1 MREEWTIK
9 IVDVGYRFTRDVFIF
24 RRTLGGT
31 EFIQGDG
38 AGLFVAEGEA
48 IPPKPA
54 IQLDPEALQ
63 ALADELART
72 GYKPQ
77 KGFVEGKLNATEKHL
92 EDMRKLVF
100 TTTQKEIEG
109 TPTQA

>member
-1 MREEWTIK
+1 MKDNWLIK

-24 RRTLGGT
+24 RRSLGGA
-31 EFIQGDG
+31 EFIQNDG
-38 AGLFVAEGEA
+38 TALFVAEGSSEQ
-48 IPPKPA
+48 PKPA

-63 ALADELART
+63 ALADELALV

-77 KGFVEGKLNATEKHL
+77 KGFIEGRLTAIENHL

-100 TTTQKEIEG
+100 TPITNEDNLK
-109 TPTQA
+109 

>member
-1 MREEWTIK
+1 MKDNWVIK

-24 RRTLGGT
+24 RRSLGGA
-31 EFIQGDG
+31 EFIQNDG
-38 AGLFVAEGEA
+38 TALFVADGSAEQ
-48 IPPKPA
+48 PKPA

-63 ALADELART
+63 ALADELAHV

-77 KGFVEGKLNATEKHL
+77 KGFIEGKLNATEKHL

-100 TTTQKEIEG
+100 TPINEDNLK
-109 TPTQA
+109 